1 MATLDHYQ
9 GARGAEY
16 FEFRKARRDDNT
28 QRSRAKIF
36 QDWDS
41 AGRVV
46 LDFGCGTG
54 AVLAELPAAQ
64 RIGVEIGELAALE
77 ARTRLDRVVPTLA
90 EIADEAVDLVISCHA
105 LEHVESPIHILR
117 ELRRVLRPGGK
128 IRVVV
133 PSEMAILSPAQRVWS
148 ADDMN
153 KHLFTWTPQI
163 LGNAMTAAG
172 FEVEDAHLRAA
183 SNGSR
188 LLNHLGPLVGRT
200 GKFLKALRAERF
212 EAVVTAVKPS

>member
-1 MATLDHYQ
+1 
-9 GARGAEY
+9 
-16 FEFRKARRDDNT
+16 
-28 QRSRAKIF
+28 
-36 QDWDS
+36 
-41 AGRVV
+41 
-46 LDFGCGTG
+46 
-54 AVLAELPAAQ
+54 
-64 RIGVEIGELAALE
+64 
-77 ARTRLDRVVPTLA
+77 VPTLA

-128 IRVVV
+128 IPGGR
-133 PSEMAILSPAQRVWS
+133 AIRDGYPVTGSACLVGGRHEQAPFHLDPADPWQR
-148 ADDMN
+148 DDGRG
-153 KHLFTWTPQI
+153 LRGRGRTP
-163 LGNAMTAAG
+163 A
-172 FEVEDAHLRAA
+172 AA